1 MPNLVE
7 RIAEGL
13 GSAVRAYSQAVQGAV
28 RNRPSFLTSWAE
40 SSRWN
45 GGDLN
50 APWAQRRAL
59 QNSWVFTAIGMIAR
73 EVGAVTLEVVQQ
85 TGNDEEPVAIQNHP
99 MEQLLRR
106 PNPFF
111 GRSFLWQYLI
121 YWLQLSGDAY
131 WFVSCDQAG
140 RPVELWPLPSR
151 DVEVVPGYAE
161 RFIDYY
167 EYTANGILYRLP
179 AEYVVHFRLTNPFDI
194 FRGLSPL
201 VAAILPADADSAMA
215 RWNGTFFGRD
225 NVMPSAIINLSSGDP
240 DIAIDPADLDR
251 LKTDLRGEYQASMR
265 KTAITTANAVSA
277 VLLGWNPK
285 DMDFIAGR
293 QFTKEEI
300 YAIFGIPGGLLDK
313 NATEANATVADQVFK
328 EKTIWPLLC
337 LLAEQ
342 ITAQL
347 VIPFYAVDHEAVF
360 EDIRP
365 VNRELELR
373 EVQAAGPYLTIDEV
387 RQKYWKLD
395 ALPNGDGMQRAGQS
409 AAPGMLPFD
418 FGAMRTDLRKW
429 RDKAV
434 KALRNGG
441 LADVPFESDF
451 IPDDIAEHVRQHLE
465 QVTTPDEVKAVF
477 TEAAS
482 LEVAASPFCYP

>member
-1 MPNLVE
+1 V
-7 RIAEGL
+7 
-13 GSAVRAYSQAVQGAV
+13 
-28 RNRPSFLTSWAE
+28 
-40 SSRWN
+40 
-45 GGDLN
+45 
-50 APWAQRRAL
+50 
-59 QNSWVFTAIGMIAR
+59 
-73 EVGAVTLEVVQQ
+73 
-85 TGNDEEPVAIQNHP
+85 
-99 MEQLLRR
+99 
-106 PNPFF
+106 
-111 GRSFLWQYLI
+111 
-121 YWLQLSGDAY
+121 
-131 WFVSCDQAG
+131 
-140 RPVELWPLPSR
+140 R
-151 DVEVVPGYAE
+151 DVEVMPGDSE

-201 VAAILPADADSAMA
+201 VAAIMPADADNAMA

-225 NVMPSAIINLSSGDP
+225 NVMPSAIINLSSGDANM
-240 DIAIDPADLDR
+240 AIDPFDVER
-251 LKTDLRGEYQASMR
+251 LKSDLRSEYQASMR

-277 VLLGWNPK
+277 VLLGWNSK

-300 YAIFGIPGGLLDK
+300 YAIFGIPSGLLDK

-347 VIPFYAVDHEAVF
+347 VIPFYSIDHEAVF
-360 EDIRP
+360 EDVRP

-387 RQKYWKLD
+387 RQKYWRLD
-395 ALPNGDGMQRAGQS
+395 ALPNGDGMQRAGQN
-409 AAPGMLPFD
+409 ATPGMLPFD
-418 FGAMRTDLRKW
+418 FGAMRSDLRKW

-434 KALRNGG
+434 KAVRNGNS
-441 LADVPFESDF
+441 ADVLFESQF
-451 IPDDIAEHVRQHLE
+451 IPDDVAAHVREHLG
-465 QVTTPDEVKAVF
+465 QVTTLDEVKDIFA
-477 TEAAS
+477 EAAS
-482 LEVAASPFCYP
+482 LEVAAEPFCYP